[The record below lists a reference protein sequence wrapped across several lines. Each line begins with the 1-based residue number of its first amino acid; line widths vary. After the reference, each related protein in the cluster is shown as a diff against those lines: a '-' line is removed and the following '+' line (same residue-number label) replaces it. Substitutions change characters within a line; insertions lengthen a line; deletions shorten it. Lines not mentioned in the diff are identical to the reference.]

1 MTWGRFRLQV
11 TRFELQDQKKGGFK
25 MINVRK
31 KDKETSESLIRRF
44 SRRVQQSRIL
54 MQARKARFQ
63 EEEKSKAEKRKE
75 ALYKIKIKKEID
87 KLKKM
92 GKFDDEALKNI
103 KKKMD

>member
-1 MTWGRFRLQV
+1 
-11 TRFELQDQKKGGFK
+11 

-44 SRRVQQSRIL
+44 SRRVQQSRVL
-54 MQARKARFQ
+54 AQARKARFQ
-63 EEEKSKAEKRKE
+63 REEKSKAKKREE
-75 ALYKIKIKKEID
+75 ALYKIKIRKEID